1 MQCALGMIFLGYR
14 DAECRHDCVADELL
28 DRPARALDFLAHRGE
43 ETLQPKARSLGILLS
58 GLGRADQVRE
68 QHRREL
74 SLMSDGQRLGRK
86 PWSRGG
92 RLSTGQIPGLG
103 KVERATLS
111 EDRSLQL
118 PERRRRLDAELSDER
133 AADILVCIQR
143 LRLPAR
149 TVTAEP

>member
-1 MQCALGMIFLGYR
+1 MQCALGMIFVGYR
-14 DAECRHDCVADELL
+14 DAEHRHHGVADELL

-74 SLMSDGQRLGRK
+74 SLMSDGQRLGRN

-92 RLSTGQIPGLG
+92 RLSTGQVSGLG
-103 KVERATLS
+103 KIERAILS

-118 PERRRRLDAELSDER
+118 SERRRGLDAELFDER
-133 AADILVCIQR
+133 AADILVCIER

-149 TVTAEP
+149 AVKGQH